1 MDLGKGEDLQT
12 DEEGK
17 DVDQDLLAMIN
28 HRKTNRCSEGNSFE
42 VNHRGKEGKWIDSKI
57 NRQQLK
63 NQKEI
68 IDHESLNHHFQVN
81 RTKI

>member
-1 MDLGKGEDLQT
+1 MRMTQFLQHNVYSIDCIKVSEKFFGGFGKRRGT

-42 VNHRGKEGKWIDSKI
+42 VNHRGKEGKWID
-57 NRQQLK
+57 
-63 NQKEI
+63 
-68 IDHESLNHHFQVN
+68 
-81 RTKI
+81 